1 MIIRS
6 FRVNNQKRAF
16 ELTTARGVLP
26 LPYVKCDPAP
36 SAEDPIANAFID
48 SELGKQALSYVL
60 ESGREGFVHVEQ
72 ALEYNRDPSYMRELL
87 LHQLTVQALH
97 GLERTPLAK
106 REIMR
111 RLGTSPA
118 QFYRLTDT
126 ANYRKSIDKMV
137 ELLIV
142 LDCEVELATRWKGG
156 APA

>member
-1 MIIRS
+1 VIIQALRM
-6 FRVNNQKRAF
+6 NNQKRAF
-16 ELTTARGVLP
+16 ELTTARGVMDF
-26 LPYVKCDPAP
+26 PYAKCDPAP

-48 SELGKQALSYVL
+48 SELGKQAVSYEL
-60 ESGREGFVHVEQ
+60 ASGRDGFVHVEQ

-118 QFYRLTDT
+118 QFYRLTDP
-126 ANYRKSIDKMV
+126 ANYRKSIDRMV

-142 LDCEVELATRWKGG
+142 LDCEVELVTRWRGG
-156 APA
+156 APD